1 MVIKENEQ
9 LKIKGRIRVITTKA
23 GTNQILR
30 ISEWTKN
37 LIVLGENTGRNLI
50 LKRLAGDNTY
60 SLNITHA
67 DIGTG
72 TNPPSNSDTQLQTP
86 TVRAA
91 ISGYTI
97 SSNLLTLRFFFS
109 DALLPNG
116 TYTEF
121 GTFIDGSGT
130 LSSGRLFNR
139 ALFGSPYTKS
149 SGEDSTFEVE
159 IEI

>member
-9 LKIKGRIRVITTKA
+9 LKIKGRVRVITTKA

-50 LKRLAGDNTY
+50 LKKLAGDNTY

-86 TVRAA
+86 TARAA
-91 ISGYTI
+91 LSGYTI
-97 SSNLLTLRFFFS
+97 STNLSTLRFFFS

-116 TYTEF
+116 TYREF

-139 ALFGSPYTKS
+139 ALFSSPYTKS